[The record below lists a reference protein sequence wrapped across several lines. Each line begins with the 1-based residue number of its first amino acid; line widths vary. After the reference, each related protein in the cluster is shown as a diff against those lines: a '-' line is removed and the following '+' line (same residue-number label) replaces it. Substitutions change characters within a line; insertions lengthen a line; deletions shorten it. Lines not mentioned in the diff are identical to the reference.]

1 MTRLSGVTGTVISRK
16 IPPQP
21 APIFAA
27 RCRAGPRRSP
37 SRADGVRV
45 TTRRPPRHPDRARRT
60 CRPRRQAV
68 GADAPPEEPTPRRP
82 RPSNHAVM
90 TSRRRRTSRCVA
102 APSGGPGVAA
112 SRRRWT
118 SPPAAGRC
126 RWRPV
131 PRASCWE
138 GVVACRC
145 RRRCR
150 GQPWRPLLAV
160 CDCTVQYRNIRIKN
174 MSRDHIFF

>member
-1 MTRLSGVTGTVISRK
+1 MASPVWELPEKCPPTCPQLRSALPAAATTPLS
-16 IPPQP
+16 
-21 APIFAA
+21 A
-27 RCRAGPRRSP
+27 SP
-37 SRADGVRV
+37 SRAGGVRV
-45 TTRRPPRHPDRARRT
+45 TTRRPPRHPDRARRA

-82 RPSNHAVM
+82 RPSNHAAM

-138 GVVACRC
+138 GVVACRR

-160 CDCTVQYRNIRIKN
+160 CYLSYGTVQYLPYYKTKKYE
-174 MSRDHIFF
+174 